1 MSWPLSGWL
10 YEWLSFANQAPPS
23 GPKRCS
29 VNGYLGMKTHVT
41 NITNSSY
48 FLPLLISRCSVNSRL
63 KSTVEHQNGDITQ
76 GRLHSTSP
84 PQKKK
89 QSNDSICQVSKTW
102 AKEGKFPSEATW
114 QSQRSFQAQNPGP
127 PLSRQR
133 SGLLL
138 NLPGSPAASCWSHH
152 NT

>member
-10 YEWLSFANQAPPS
+10 YEWLSFANQAPPR

-29 VNGYLGMKTHVT
+29 VHGYLGTKTHVT

-48 FLPLLISRCSVNSRL
+48 FLLLLISRCSVNGRS
-63 KSTVEHQNGDITQ
+63 KSTAEHRNGDITQ
-76 GRLHSTSP
+76 GRLHSTSK
-84 PQKKK
+84 KKK
-89 QSNDSICQVSKTW
+89 QSNDSICQVSKTL

-127 PLSRQR
+127 PPSRQR

-138 NLPGSPAASCWSHH
+138 NLPGSSAASWWSHH